1 MGAVAAAAGAG
12 VKASVDSAIAEAIAV
27 IDIVFMVGLQKK
39 IDAPTD
45 QMVSETSECDYI
57 KIHIGQLIFKKDQPR
72 VIAKKIK
79 AVFNGS

>member
-27 IDIVFMVGLQKK
+27 IDIVFMVGLQKM
-39 IDAPTD
+39 DAPTD

-57 KIHIGQLIFKKDQPR
+57 KIHIGRLIFKTHQPR

>member
-1 MGAVAAAAGAG
+1 VAAAAGAG

-27 IDIVFMVGLQKK
+27 IDIVFMVGLQKM
-39 IDAPTD
+39 DAPTD

-79 AVFNGS
+79 AVFNGG